1 MYMYMY
7 VHHITACTYMYM
19 YMCASHNCMYI
30 HVRTY
35 TYILFSIAVI
45 PPSPDSPVKFSL
57 STLKCI
63 RENTLR
69 GGIHTLTFFL
79 SDGKELPTLHF
90 HDGGTSGLLQTLTR
104 YLYLVR
110 YITM

>member
-1 MYMYMY
+1 MYMY
-7 VHHITACTYMYM
+7 VCIHISY
-19 YMCASHNCMYI
+19 
-30 HVRTY
+30 
-35 TYILFSIAVI
+35 FIAVT

-110 YITM
+110 YVTM